1 MVQLKIQDET
11 ELYHR
16 FDPLKTRISE
26 DVYNYLKTYCTER
39 QSEKHVMD
47 VIRIITDEPIDE
59 DRFKRSVHD
68 AVKNDCE
75 EFDSQIA
82 RNRKMA
88 FQEYVMGIL
97 LSVAGV
103 ALSLILDQILLAII
117 TFFGTMVL
125 SDAASITT
133 KVNPDIRRL
142 KKLLDPLQRFELE
155 VICSD
160 ASSEKYPAE
169 SGCAD

>member
-1 MVQLKIQDET
+1 MVQLKIQNET
-11 ELYHR
+11 ELYHH

-26 DVYNYLKTYCTER
+26 DVYYYLKSYCTER
-39 QSEKHVMD
+39 QSEKHALD
-47 VIRIITDEPIDE
+47 VIRIISDEPIDE

-88 FQEYVMGIL
+88 FREYAIGIL
-97 LSVAGV
+97 LSIAGV
-103 ALSLILDQILLAII
+103 ALSLILDQVLLAII
-117 TFFGTMVL
+117 TFLGTMVL
-125 SDAASITT
+125 SDAAAITT

-155 VICSD
+155 VIYSD
-160 ASSEKYPAE
+160 TSSEKKPAE
-169 SGCAD
+169 SGRAD